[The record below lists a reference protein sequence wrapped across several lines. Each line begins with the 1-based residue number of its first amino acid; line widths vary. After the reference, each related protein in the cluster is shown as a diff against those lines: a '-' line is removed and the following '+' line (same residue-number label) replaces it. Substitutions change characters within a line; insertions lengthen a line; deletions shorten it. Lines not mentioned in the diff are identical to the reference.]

1 MYMTSW
7 RTFLSTVLPEE
18 GTGFYCIGSYKNKED
33 PPLTTIV
40 ATLEGAEKAIQEYLD
55 LQRDVYFGVSKFI
68 TNESRKAI
76 NAGWN
81 KAFFLDLD
89 CGQKYADV
97 GKGYLNQG
105 EAAKALRQFCESL
118 DLPKPNIVNSGNG
131 LHVSWVLKET
141 IVRDEWKQTA
151 NLLKKQV
158 ISLGLIVDASK
169 VTDLAMV
176 LRVPDTFNFKS
187 DPPKPVEWKHVS
199 APIDY
204 EEFKK
209 KLSVGL
215 ENLGLDL
222 TNAPRREMSET
233 DRNLQRNYVTNFGNI
248 MKARGCAQLI
258 HAHVNQAT
266 VEEPLWR
273 AALSIAAFCD
283 DRDTA
288 IHKISFRHPGYSKY
302 GTEKKASEIKGPYSC
317 DKFDELNPGVCD
329 KCTNKGK
336 IENPIKI
343 GSKVVAAEAEDN
355 IVILPSA
362 ELGKPSKYVIPE
374 LPEGYF
380 RGKHGGIYK
389 QGFIDNDTGEVVQKD
404 KLIYKHDF
412 YVVKRM
418 EDSEL
423 GAMVWM
429 RLHLPKD
436 GVKEFACSGPSLMAI
451 DKFKDTVGKQG
462 VIENPKQI
470 QDIMQYIIDFTK
482 ELQSTQESEKMRVQ
496 FGWHDDDTKFVI
508 GEREISKDGISY
520 SPPSSKTLMFAGWMK
535 PKGTMDEWKR
545 VVNSYGGKD
554 KEARAFLFFAG
565 LGNPFLKFTE
575 KKGVVYSITENE
587 SGTGKTTIQKVIN
600 SIYGHPEDLMLIKGD
615 TIKAQFLQMGVY
627 NNIPVCVDEVTEMT
641 NEASSAV
648 AYGISQGRS
657 NNRMKANS
665 NELRENSTRWSTCS
679 FMSGNSSM
687 HDKISALKA
696 TPEAE
701 QLRIIEVEIRS
712 DPTMTKE
719 EADELFETVLYNN
732 YGMAVDILME
742 YSVNNLDAVKKLLK
756 ETQLKFDR
764 EAGLTSKQRF
774 YSAAVAVAFT
784 GAILGKQLGIH
795 DIDIAP
801 VWEWAV
807 RYIGDLKDNIKSAKR
822 DPGLTLG
829 TFLNSHNRNLLVV
842 DAGTE
847 KRTGLTRAPL
857 KEPYDKLLVRFEPD
871 TNYVFIDSDYFQSWC
886 TEKQI
891 AYRST
896 LTELQK
902 MGAGATVV
910 RKAMAKGTL
919 LSTPPVNAIKL
930 DNSVLK
936 LMDSI
941 VSSEESKSNI

>member
-1 MYMTSW
+1 MTSW

-33 PPLTTIV
+33 APLTTIV
-40 ATLEGAEKAIQEYLD
+40 STLDGAEKAIQEYLN

-68 TNESRKAI
+68 TNENRKAI

-89 CGQKYADV
+89 CGQKYADA
-97 GKGYLNQG
+97 GKGYLTQG
-105 EAAKALRQFCESL
+105 EAAKALRDFCVSL
-118 DLPKPNIVNSGNG
+118 NLPKPNIVNSGNG

-141 IVRDEWKQTA
+141 ILKDEWKKTA
-151 NLLKKQV
+151 TMLKKQV
-158 ISLGLIVDASK
+158 VNFKLLVDASK
-169 VTDLAMV
+169 VTDLSMV

-187 DPPKPVEWKHVS
+187 KPPKPVEWKHVS
-199 APIDY
+199 TPIDY
-204 EEFKK
+204 EEFKN

-215 ENLGLDL
+215 EDSGIDL
-222 TNAPRREMSET
+222 SNAPRREMSET
-233 DRNLQRNYVTNFGNI
+233 DRNLQKNYTTNFGNI
-248 MKARGCAQLI
+248 IKTKACAQLVY
-258 HAHVNQAT
+258 AYANQAT
-266 VEEPLWR
+266 VDEPLWR
-273 AALSIAAFCD
+273 ATLSIANFCED
-283 DRDTA
+283 KDIA
-288 IHKISFRHPGYSKY
+288 IHKVSSKHPGYSEWA
-302 GTEKKASEIKGPYSC
+302 TTKKASEIKGPYPC
-317 DKFDELNPGVCD
+317 VKFDELNPGVCD
-329 KCTNKGK
+329 KCPNKGK
-336 IENPIKI
+336 LENPIKL
-343 GSKVVAAEAEDN
+343 GSKVAVASPEDN
-355 IVILPSA
+355 VVILPSA
-362 ELGKPSKYVIPE
+362 ELGKPAKYVIPE
-374 LPEGYF
+374 LPSGYF

-389 QGFIDNDTGEVVQKD
+389 QGFVDNDSGEIIEKD
-404 KLIYKHDF
+404 RLIYKHDF

-423 GAMVWM
+423 GEMVWM

-436 GVKEFACSGPSLMAI
+436 GVREFACSGSSLMAT
-451 DKFKDTVGKQG
+451 DKFKDIVGKQG
-462 VIENPKQI
+462 VIENPKRI
-470 QDIMQYIIDFTK
+470 LEIMQYIIDFTN
-482 ELQSTQESEKMRVQ
+482 ELQSKEQAEKMRTQ
-496 FGWHDDDTKFVI
+496 FGWHDDDTKFII

-520 SPPSSKTLMFAGWMK
+520 SPPSNTTLMFAGWMK
-535 PKGTMDEWKR
+535 PKGTLDEWKR
-545 VVNSYGGKD
+545 VVNSYGGKG

-565 LGNPFLKFTE
+565 LGTPFIKFTE
-575 KKGVVYSITENE
+575 KKGIVYSITENE

-600 SIYGHPEDLMLIKGD
+600 SVWGHPEDLMMIKGD

-627 NNIPVCVDEVTEMT
+627 NNIPVCVDEVTDMS
-641 NEASSAV
+641 NESTSAI

-657 NNRMKANS
+657 NNRLKANT
-665 NELRENSTRWSTCS
+665 NELRVNNTRWSTSS

-701 QLRIIEVEIRS
+701 QLRIIEVEIKS
-712 DPTMTKE
+712 DPTLTKE
-719 EADELFETVLYNN
+719 EADELFETILYNN
-732 YGMAVDILME
+732 YGLAGDILME
-742 YSVNNLDAVKKLLK
+742 YSVANLEAVKKLLK
-756 ETQLKFDR
+756 ETQAKFDR

-774 YSAAVAVAFT
+774 YSAGVATAFT

-807 RYIGDLKDNIKSAKR
+807 KYIGDLKDSIKSAKR

-829 TFLNSHNRNLLVV
+829 MFLNSHNRNLLVV
-842 DAGTE
+842 DAATD

-871 TNYVFIDSDYFQSWC
+871 TNYVFIDSDYFQAWC

-896 LTELQK
+896 VSELQK
-902 MGAGATVV
+902 MGAGARVV
-910 RKAMAKGTL
+910 RKGMADGTL

-936 LMDSI
+936 LMDS
-941 VSSEESKSNI
+941 VALSEESKSNI